1 MLAEVNEAKAF
12 LIEKFGSV
20 ENVKAGVYAIP
31 TETSKG
37 KAFMRVE
44 ILPDM
49 GMKHFDLW
57 WDEALTKSWYD
68 EAQ

>member
-20 ENVKAGVYAIP
+20 EKVEAGVYAIP
-31 TETSKG
+31 TQTSKG
-37 KAFMRVE
+37 SAFMRVE

-57 WDEALTKSWYD
+57 KDEKLTESWY
-68 EAQ
+68 

>member
-20 ENVKAGVYAIP
+20 ENVKAGIYAVP

-37 KAFMRVE
+37 IAFMRVE
-44 ILPDM
+44 ITPEM
-49 GMKHFDLW
+49 GMKDFHLFR
-57 WDEALTKSWYD
+57 DEELTESWY
-68 EAQ
+68 E

>member
-20 ENVKAGVYAIP
+20 ENVKAGIYAVP
-31 TETSKG
+31 AETSKG

-44 ILPDM
+44 ITPEM
-49 GMKHFDLW
+49 GMKDFRLFR
-57 WDEALTKSWYD
+57 DEELTESWY
-68 EAQ
+68 E